1 MSFGQLL
8 YQLLIFPLE
17 IVIEVVYG
25 LSFIILRSYGWA
37 IFPLSLA
44 VNLLLLPFYKRADSI
59 QREESD
65 RQKQMAPYLSHIK
78 KSFHGDER
86 YMMIQAYY
94 RENKY
99 RPVYALRSSLPL
111 LLQFPPHRPEQRR
124 QSCSGRDAQIPC
136 SKVSGYRPILFYL
149 FPEGDARRGIR
160 TIGEDFRGTPGI
172 CPFWVEDRTICTS

>member
-99 RPVYALRSSLPL
+99 KPVYALRSR
-111 LLQFPPHRPEQRR
+111 FRFFCR
-124 QSCSGRDAQIPC
+124 
-136 SKVSGYRPILFYL
+136 YL
-149 FPEGDARRGIR
+149 FSSPPITFFQIFPLFPAIAFCASLTWELR
-160 TIGEDFRGTPGI
+160 TSSFRQAVYPST
-172 CPFWVEDRTICTS
+172 CFRS